1 MNRLRFKKSLGIVW
15 WVTWRMVVLASF
27 IMLINKACIGTQCS
41 KPIVTPTDSTNVATT
56 LQDSVYGAIY
66 ALRIQHPGIVMAQCI
81 EESGHFTSRLFVDGH
96 NCTGMK
102 VPSTRPTLAVGGTVR
117 ARLLQQ
123 LVRMSCGLCSLADS
137 ICPQPV
143 T

>member
-1 MNRLRFKKSLGIVW
+1 MNNLDFKGRLRAVW
-15 WVTWRMVVLASF
+15 WMTWRIVVLASF

-41 KPIVTPTDSTNVATT
+41 KPIITPTDSTNIAKT

-66 ALRIQHPGIVMAQCI
+66 ALRIQHPDIVMAQCI

-117 ARLLQQ
+117 ARLFQ
-123 LVRMSCGLCSLADS
+123 
-137 ICPQPV
+137 
-143 T
+143 